1 MKLPRFLVGKKN
13 TTRSRVPLNVPDE
26 NVLSLRKKDDFKIEI
41 NITRIRDFLKK
52 NRKLAA
58 PVSILIVVLIIFSV
72 AIKGKASIVN
82 FYPETCLGGWENPSN
97 TEGQPSVAS
106 DAQGSDFTRDNSA
119 FLKNR
124 AAQMFCGDFG
134 GEVPDDSVPRKFTV
148 RFSWFV
154 DDGSYDKGEKIINEK
169 LDEGRNVQTK
179 TEENEDTDS
188 VNQGSDESTDSASDS
203 QTDSSADENTDDSSI
218 PSNEDGSSDLPS
230 SEMPQDDGSTNEE
243 SSAPSSPDDS
253 GGESGSSDDSS
264 GSDGGSSESTSGSSD
279 GGGESS
285 DSGGSDSSSGDESS
299 SGGEGA
305 FFERFFTRVFAQ
317 EAESPAPQS
326 EQQSEPTQ
334 EEVSEPAKEENT
346 PEESPLEEITEPV
359 EAEVPSEESGV
370 LQTESSSESE
380 NEAES
385 SEENTQSENQDLESN
400 GIVSLDE
407 TARDDLFK
415 VMYTLDGTNWEEL
428 GVVKRNNWKNV
439 EFDIPFS
446 SVDSWEKLSKV
457 QIAIESL
464 PTIDSFPETY
474 LDSVWVSVEYE
485 GVNPDPLPQ
494 PDFLTDN
501 VLNDIRYENV
511 RVIKILKPDGEY
523 QIWYAFVPPSL
534 LATVDSAVGSDE
546 IIKSGDTSL
555 QIIDASTVPEYDP
568 LIGPLPQNTEQLEEN
583 TIIENTDSASEE
595 TTETK
600 EEVLGDSIAVAEEV
614 ENIEESVSKED
625 IPSSVMTENTTE
637 TNTIEVTNT
646 TEINKTEETN
656 TTETSEQNEIKPL
669 ESVIDFLTGK
679 DSDEKATDT
688 ETNVSEKSQEP
699 EKRDED
705 SGNIVLNEEI
715 IKEEGDSVDLR
726 ELNQPEWHWDLVAR
740 GVEVHPEFDIAV
752 DSFKL
757 FWITQTGDSFNM
769 FGLDSSGTYSG
780 IYIGLEENIGVM
792 SFSTPSG
799 TTRFARFNRDTKKF
813 MFSDE

>member
-1 MKLPRFLVGKKN
+1 M
-13 TTRSRVPLNVPDE
+13 NVPDE

-106 DAQGSDFTRDNSA
+106 DAQGSDFTRDNAA

-124 AAQMFCGDFG
+124 AAQMFCGDFS
-134 GEVPDDSVPRKFTV
+134 GEVPEDSVPRKFTV

-169 LDEGRNVQTK
+169 LDEGRNVQTQA
-179 TEENEDTDS
+179 EENKDA
-188 VNQGSDESTDSASDS
+188 DSASSESDENLDDTS
-203 QTDSSADENTDDSSI
+203 GPQTDSSTDGGNTDDSSI

-230 SEMPQDDGSTNEE
+230 GEMPQENDSTNEE
-243 SSAPSSPDDS
+243 SSAPSS
-253 GGESGSSDDSS
+253 SDDSS
-264 GSDGGSSESTSGSSD
+264 SESGTSDGSSD
-279 GGGESS
+279 SGSS
-285 DSGGSDSSSGDESS
+285 DSGGSDSSGGGESS

-305 FFERFFTRVFAQ
+305 FIERFFTKVFAQ
-317 EAESPAPQS
+317 ESESPAPQS

-334 EEVSEPAKEENT
+334 EEVSEPVKEENT
-346 PEESPLEEITEPV
+346 TEETAEILIKETPEALAEAPLEEITEPV

-370 LQTESSSESE
+370 LQTESSSESK

-494 PDFLTDN
+494 PDFLTDK